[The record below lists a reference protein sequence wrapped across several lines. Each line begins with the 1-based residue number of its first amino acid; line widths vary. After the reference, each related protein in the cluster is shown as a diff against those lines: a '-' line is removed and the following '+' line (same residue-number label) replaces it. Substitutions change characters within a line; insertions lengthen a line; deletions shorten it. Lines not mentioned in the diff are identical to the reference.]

1 LAFNNI
7 IHINFSGSDKV
18 NKKTQFNIAIHD
30 PLVVKLCKLLRSR
43 GQLGRIIEQL
53 LYDNYAD
60 ILKKEQDIIE
70 LNKTKKEDG

>member
-1 LAFNNI
+1 ML
-7 IHINFSGSDKV
+7 
-18 NKKTQFNIAIHD
+18 NKKTQFNIAIYD
-30 PLVVKLCKLLRSR
+30 PLVVRLCKLLRSR